1 MADWTIT
8 VQENTTRRVVIKADT
23 TNTPAA
29 TYITWANLSPLFDQ
43 PDAPGGVTGSITGER
58 TNSKTSLRLVSI
70 SHEHNATS
78 KKTTNLNWV
87 DNGGS
92 PVHCWP
98 ISSEATS
105 IDFPVPVSWPTGTDP
120 HATNAL
126 QIEAVTLGAT
136 DSYSITLEFSA
147 G

>member
-8 VQENTTRRVVIKADT
+8 VQENTTRRVVIKADAYET
-23 TNTPAA
+23 VADTN
-29 TYITWANLSPLFDQ
+29 ITWANLSPLFGQ

-58 TNSKTSLRLVSI
+58 TNSKTSLQLVSI
-70 SHEHNATS
+70 THEHNSTS

-87 DNGGS
+87 DDS
-92 PVHCWP
+92 DAAVHCWP

-105 IDFPVPVSWPTGTDP
+105 IDFPVPPSWPTGTDP
-120 HATNAL
+120 HTTNAL
-126 QIEAVTLGAT
+126 EIEGVICGTGK
-136 DSYSITLEFSA
+136 SYSITLEFSA